1 MCRTSHCLSSCAPFA
16 KRCTYLVKGGRP
28 RGWWFT
34 RASPS
39 LREGR
44 VAETTFRNM
53 HGSKPRPWIQNERK
67 LPLPRNFPSVPF
79 FVRLVPDLL
88 LTLGFLFRLYWS
100 LLSWRLRILSH
111 MGSLGGR
118 IIRLL
123 VNWYPSLSW
132 SAVTFRLSYCGINK
146 INFCW
151 FEGDFILNDFILI
164 LFYLFIIFRVQ
175 YESNIRRSRISTGLI
190 FYFLKTNDLIP

>member
-1 MCRTSHCLSSCAPFA
+1 MNPVCFA
-16 KRCTYLVKGGRP
+16 KIQRYDAVRQHPSHENPLVTIASYRATP
-28 RGWWFT
+28 ET
-34 RASPS
+34 RAVFARSFIVPECAGPRTVYHRVHPFRNDVRIL
-39 LREGR
+39 LREADPGMMIHSCITIPSRR
-44 VAETTFRNM
+44 VGEPTFRNM

-88 LTLGFLFRLYWS
+88 LTLRFLFRLYWS

-123 VNWYPSLSW
+123 VNWYPS
-132 SAVTFRLSYCGINK
+132 
-146 INFCW
+146 
-151 FEGDFILNDFILI
+151 
-164 LFYLFIIFRVQ
+164 
-175 YESNIRRSRISTGLI
+175 
-190 FYFLKTNDLIP
+190 